1 VSVFQL
7 FSFSRLG
14 TIQLIAGV
22 ACSGQKGRHPG
33 IAFNIL
39 ISGLGVATLTLDE
52 FHPCTTLMARS
63 AEAFLCSSVMCA
75 VILAMLSAMPLFL
88 FEGHKTATCKD
99 LSIAWP
105 TPVLLD
111 WAIVYFLL
119 GLMPWYADKSDRWR
133 ELVSCGGVV
142 CSLLAITTSIV
153 VWMWQDMSRGG
164 GLDAE
169 EWPKVAATARAANH
183 ESTTRRTWTC

>member
-1 VSVFQL
+1 VSIFQL

-39 ISGLGVATLTLDE
+39 AALISGLGVATLTLNE

-75 VILAMLSAMPLFL
+75 VILAMLSAMPLFR

-99 LSIAWP
+99 LAIAWP

-111 WAIVYFLL
+111 WGYRLFSSR
-119 GLMPWYADKSDRWR
+119 ADA
-133 ELVSCGGVV
+133 LV
-142 CSLLAITTSIV
+142 
-153 VWMWQDMSRGG
+153 RGQ
-164 GLDAE
+164 E
-169 EWPKVAATARAANH
+169 
-183 ESTTRRTWTC
+183 